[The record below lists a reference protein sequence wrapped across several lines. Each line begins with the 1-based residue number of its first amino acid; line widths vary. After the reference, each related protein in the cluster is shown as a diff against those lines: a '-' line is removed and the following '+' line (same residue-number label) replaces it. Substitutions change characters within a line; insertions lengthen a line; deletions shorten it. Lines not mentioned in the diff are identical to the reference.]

1 MTALRLLVLQQFIAA
16 CQGLSQFLL
25 EVGMP
30 ALQIG
35 QHASYVGDSTLDEG
49 AVVIEGEVIVSELV
63 VDADIVLLVIVR
75 NGLQGQTLPLR
86 FLGVP
91 LDIDQILPK

>member
-1 MTALRLLVLQQFIAA
+1 MTPLRLLVLQQFITP

-25 EVGMP
+25 EFGTP

-35 QHASYVGDSTLDEG
+35 QHARDICHSALDEG
-49 AVVIEGEVIVSELV
+49 AIVIEGKVVVGELV

-75 NGLQGQTLPLR
+75 NGLQGHLPLG